1 MAFGSL
7 GLGIQMNIRGI
18 TEEEVATC
26 MFLCVAF
33 TIELPPAFPYA
44 WLRCM
49 TRLQYI
55 LSTETLFDFPKS
67 YVDFKM
73 AYT

>member
-7 GLGIQMNIRGI
+7 GLGIQMNIRSI

-55 LSTETLFDFPKS
+55 LSTETLFDFPES

>member
-1 MAFGSL
+1 MGFGSL
-7 GLGIQMNIRGI
+7 GLGIQMNIRG

-44 WLRCM
+44 
-49 TRLQYI
+49 
-55 LSTETLFDFPKS
+55 
-67 YVDFKM
+67 
-73 AYT
+73 